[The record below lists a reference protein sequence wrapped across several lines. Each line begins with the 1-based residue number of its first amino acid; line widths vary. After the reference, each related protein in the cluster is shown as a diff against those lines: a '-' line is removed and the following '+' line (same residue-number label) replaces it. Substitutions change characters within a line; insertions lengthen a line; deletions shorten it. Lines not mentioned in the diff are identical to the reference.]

1 MKFFR
6 VGFLSIS
13 LAALLAPGHA
23 MSQDEGRGERAYKL
37 CTYCHGDQG
46 EGRQDLASPAIA
58 GLPEWYLKAQLTKF
72 SDGARGL
79 HPQDLGGMK
88 MRPMARTLFANQNDI
103 DAVAKY
109 VAGLPRPQLQATVKG
124 RPIKGQATFQVCIS
138 CHGENAQGN
147 QALNA
152 PPLAGASDWYLVTQ
166 LKNFKAGIRG
176 GDPAKDPTGA
186 SMRPM
191 ATALSPEAMA
201 DVVSYINLLHQ
212 KQQQQP
218 KQ

>member
-13 LAALLAPGHA
+13 LAALFAPDHA

-46 EGRQDLASPAIA
+46 EGRQDLAAPAIA

-72 SDGARGL
+72 NEGVRGL
-79 HPQDLGGMK
+79 HPQDLGGLR

-103 DAVAKY
+103 DAVSKY
-109 VAGLPRPQLQATVKG
+109 VSGLPRPQLKPTVRG
-124 RPIKGQATFQVCIS
+124 RPIKGQAAYQVCVA

-152 PPLAGASDWYLVTQ
+152 PPLVGNSDWYLVTQ
-166 LKNFKAGIRG
+166 LKNFKAGIRA

-186 SMRPM
+186 TMRPM
-191 ATALSPEAMA
+191 AVSLSPESML
-201 DVVSYINLLHQ
+201 DVVAYINMLNQ

>member
-1 MKFFR
+1 
-6 VGFLSIS
+6 
-13 LAALLAPGHA
+13 
-23 MSQDEGRGERAYKL
+23 
-37 CTYCHGDQG
+37 
-46 EGRQDLASPAIA
+46 
-58 GLPEWYLKAQLTKF
+58 
-72 SDGARGL
+72 
-79 HPQDLGGMK
+79 MK

>member
-13 LAALLAPGHA
+13 LAALFAPGQA

-46 EGRQDLASPAIA
+46 QGRQDLAAPAIA

-72 SDGARGL
+72 NEGVRGL
-79 HPQDLGGMK
+79 HPQDLGGLR

-103 DAVAKY
+103 EAVSKY
-109 VAGLPRPQLQATVKG
+109 VAGLPRPHVQATVKG
-124 RPIKGQATFQVCIS
+124 RPIKGQATFQVCVS
-138 CHGENAQGN
+138 CHGDKGQGN

-152 PPLAGASDWYLVTQ
+152 PPLAGASDWYLLTQ
-166 LKNFKAGIRG
+166 LKNFKAGIRA
-176 GDPAKDPTGA
+176 GDAAKDPTGA

-191 ATALSPEAMA
+191 AVALSPESMQ
-201 DVVSYINLLHQ
+201 DVVSYINTLNQ
-212 KQQQQP
+212 KQQQQS

>member
-13 LAALLAPGHA
+13 LAALFAPGQA

-46 EGRQDLASPAIA
+46 EGRQDLAAPAIA

-72 SDGARGL
+72 NEGVRGL
-79 HPQDLGGMK
+79 HPQDLGGLR

-103 DAVAKY
+103 EAVSKY
-109 VAGLPRPQLQATVKG
+109 VAGLPRPHVQATVKG
-124 RPIKGQATFQVCIS
+124 RPIKGQATFQVCVS
-138 CHGENAQGN
+138 CHGDKGQGN

-152 PPLAGASDWYLVTQ
+152 PPLAGASDWYLLTQ
-166 LKNFKAGIRG
+166 LKNFKAGIRA
-176 GDPAKDPTGA
+176 GDAAKDPTGA

-191 ATALSPEAMA
+191 AVALSPESMQ
-201 DVVSYINLLHQ
+201 DVVSYINTLNQ
-212 KQQQQP
+212 KQQQQS